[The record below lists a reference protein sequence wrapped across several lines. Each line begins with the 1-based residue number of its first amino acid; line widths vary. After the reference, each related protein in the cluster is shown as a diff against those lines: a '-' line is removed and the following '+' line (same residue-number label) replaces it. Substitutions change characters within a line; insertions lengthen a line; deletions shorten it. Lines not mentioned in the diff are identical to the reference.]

1 MVINNDG
8 AILKSTLTN
17 NKDTS
22 ENYAN
27 IIADIV
33 DKTKLALKDKDYV
46 NDELSFLKIRT
57 KKLEFIIVP
66 GQYHF
71 FFFDFIKHSH

>member
-66 GQYHF
+66 G
-71 FFFDFIKHSH
+71 